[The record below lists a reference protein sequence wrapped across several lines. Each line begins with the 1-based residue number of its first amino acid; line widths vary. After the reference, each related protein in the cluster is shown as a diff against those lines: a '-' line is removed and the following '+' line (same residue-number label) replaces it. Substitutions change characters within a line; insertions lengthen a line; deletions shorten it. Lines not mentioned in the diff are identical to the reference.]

1 MPKLIQK
8 KKKKATIVN
17 MDLKNNRGQYAVINI
32 RNRAKINTN
41 NDRYKGTMTDIK
53 GKKCCLYN
61 QNVT

>member
-1 MPKLIQK
+1 
-8 KKKKATIVN
+8 